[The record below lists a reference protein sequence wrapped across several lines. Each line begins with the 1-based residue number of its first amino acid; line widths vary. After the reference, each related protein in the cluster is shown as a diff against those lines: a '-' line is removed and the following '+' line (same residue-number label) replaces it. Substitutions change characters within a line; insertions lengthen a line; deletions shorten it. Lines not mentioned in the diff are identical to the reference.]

1 MKSEIKK
8 LEKSQVE
15 IIIEVAPDELK
26 PFLEKAVGRI
36 AQKVN
41 FEGFRP
47 GKAPYEIVKQKV
59 GEMAIMEEAVD
70 EIIAKTYFN
79 VLKENNIISVGQ
91 PKIDIEKMAPDN
103 PFVYKATVAVLPK
116 IKIGDYQKIK
126 IARKKIEVKPGEI
139 DKVIS
144 DIQKM
149 RATEKLI
156 DREAK
161 PEDRLEIDFDIFM
174 DKVAIEHG
182 RQKKYPIT
190 IGEGRFIPGFEEQ
203 LIGLKAGEAKEFE
216 LNFPDKYYQKNL
228 AGKKA
233 EFKVKCNAVYEI
245 SAPELND
252 NFAQEISQQQF
263 KNFQELKDN
272 IQKNLEKEEKH
283 KEERRLEAEI
293 FNKVIEIS
301 DFEELPDILIH
312 GEAHKMIQEI
322 EHSIESQGLKFD
334 DYLKGLNKTED
345 DLEID
350 LMPEAERRVRTSIIA
365 REIYQAQKLEV
376 SEAEVKQEIAE
387 MSKHYPADANARQQ
401 LESEAYKDYI
411 SNSLGNRKVVEY
423 LKKLIVQ

>member
-15 IIIEVAPDELK
+15 IIIEVAPDETK
-26 PFLEKAVGRI
+26 PFLEKAVGRL

-47 GKAPYEIVKQKV
+47 GKAPYEMVKQKV
-59 GEMAIMEEAVD
+59 GDMAIMEEAAD

-126 IARKKIEVKPGEI
+126 IARKKIEVKPEEI
-139 DKVIS
+139 DKVIL

-161 PEDRLEIDFDIFM
+161 PEDRLEIDFDIFV

-203 LIGLKAGEAKEFE
+203 LIGLKAGEIKEFE
-216 LNFPDKYYQKNL
+216 LKFPDSYYQKNL

-233 EFKVKCNAVYEI
+233 EFKVKCNAVYEVN
-245 SAPELND
+245 APELND
-252 NFAQEISQQQF
+252 NFALEISHQQF

-272 IQKNLEKEEKH
+272 IKKNLEEEQKH

-293 FNKVIEIS
+293 FDKIIEVS

-322 EHSIESQGLKFD
+322 EHNIESQGLKFD
-334 DYLKGLNKTED
+334 DYLKGLNKTEE
-345 DLEID
+345 DLEKE
-350 LMPEAERRVRTSIIA
+350 LMPEAEKRVKSSLVA
-365 REIYQAQKLEV
+365 KEIYQENKFEV
-376 SEAEVKQEIAE
+376 SEEEIKQEMAEV
-387 MSKHYPADANARQQ
+387 SKHYPADANAREQF
-401 LESEAYKDYI
+401 ESESYKDYI
-411 SNSLGNRKVVEY
+411 RNSLGNRKVVEY
-423 LKKLIVQ
+423 LKKIIIE